1 VIDVSWATR
10 GLGRAGE
17 AARELGMLLP
27 RTVAGLHESTGW
39 APASPRG
46 VRQFGEVMLDELV
59 LSAFSLL
66 TGSPAAMRPLNACTA
81 AAEELSALGIDGAH
95 ADPKPLRATATRRRR
110 IAGLAYERVMFEHDP
125 ALPKT
130 LEAEGLGGPARA
142 VVHVCRH
149 RDGPR
154 PWLVW
159 VHGAGQGGTEDLV
172 LTRIGRIHHG
182 LGFNVAMP
190 VQPGHGCRRREWPA
204 YPDVDPLGNVAG
216 MMRAVSEVRAVV
228 RWAQPQAT
236 AIVVAG
242 ISMGSPVAAL
252 VSHLERQI
260 DAVALYT
267 PILGLN
273 AMIARHLVRWGP
285 SRDGLREL
293 LGSPEVSKLTSVI
306 DPLSVDPAPPPP
318 RRLIVGAWHD
328 RMAMREPA
336 IALQERW
343 GGQLYW
349 YDGSHVGHVFSRRV
363 RAVTGRFLRE
373 VAADVVSG

>member
-1 VIDVSWATR
+1 MAVAKALS
-10 GLGRAGE
+10 GLGL
-17 AARELGMLLP
+17 AARELGMVLP
-27 RTVAGLHESTGW
+27 RTVSGLNESTGW
-39 APASPRG
+39 VPVSRRG

-59 LSAFSLL
+59 LSGFSLL
-66 TGSPAAMRPLNACTA
+66 GGVPGPLRPLSSCSA
-81 AAEELSALGIDGAH
+81 AAEELSELGIDRAH
-95 ADPKPLRATATRRRR
+95 ADPKPLRVTSLRRRR
-110 IAGLAYERVMFEHDP
+110 IAGLAYARMMFEHDP
-125 ALPKT
+125 ALPST

-142 VVHVCRH
+142 AVHLCRH

-159 VHGAGQGGTEDLV
+159 VHGAGQGGTEDL
-172 LTRIGRIHHG
+172 LLSRIGRIHHG

-204 YPDVDPLGNVAG
+204 YPDMDPLGNVAG

-228 RWAQPQAT
+228 RWVQPQAT
-236 AIVVAG
+236 AVVVAG
-242 ISMGSPVAAL
+242 ISMGTPVAAL

-273 AMIARHLVRWGP
+273 AMIARHLARWGP
-285 SRDGLREL
+285 SRNGFREL
-293 LGSPEVSKLTSVI
+293 LGSPEIAKLASVV
-306 DPLSVDPAPPPP
+306 DPLAVDPAPPPH

-343 GGQLYW
+343 GGELYW
-349 YDGSHVGHVFSRRV
+349 YDGGHVGHVFSRRV
-363 RAVTGRFLRE
+363 QRVTERFLRGIADD
-373 VAADVVSG
+373 AATG